1 MPSTRDP
8 RQVLKE
14 ARQIAQDHGC
24 FISEKSDKA
33 GTTTYLLYRKTT
45 PPTYVGR
52 RTSVTGLHS
61 MVCKACNFH

>member
-24 FISEKSDKA
+24 YVSEKQSG
-33 GTTTYLLYRKTT
+33 GTTTYLLFRKTE
-45 PPTYVGR
+45 PPTFVGK
-52 RTSVTGLHS
+52 RTTIPGLHS
-61 MVCKACNFH
+61 MVRRACNFH

>member
-14 ARQIAQDHGC
+14 ARQIAHDHGC
-24 FISEKSDKA
+24 FVSEKKE
-33 GTTTYLLYRKTT
+33 GNGTTYLLYRKTE
-45 PPTYVGR
+45 PPTYVGKR
-52 RTSVTGLHS
+52 SSIQGLHS